1 MSGQEDRH
9 IGREVIRLLMRPVLP
24 ACGTMVHR
32 LEEGAKQLRTAAAR
46 AASANPAIDSTQP
59 DSGSSAFADPACR
72 APADTGGF
80 FAGIWS
86 KGDDMK
92 SGITCAHHRRGMTVP
107 SSRGAMNDGL
117 ASSIHQAYI
126 DVVTNNKI
134 LK

>member
-1 MSGQEDRH
+1 MSVQEDRH
-9 IGREVIRLLMRPVLP
+9 IGRQDIRLLMRPVLP

-86 KGDDMK
+86 KR
-92 SGITCAHHRRGMTVP
+92 SEERRVGKECVSTFR
-107 SSRGAMNDGL
+107 SRW
-117 ASSIHQAYI
+117 SQSP
-126 DVVTNNKI
+126 
-134 LK
+134 

>member
-9 IGREVIRLLMRPVLP
+9 IGREAIRLLMRPVLP

-80 FAGIWS
+80 YGGLWS
-86 KGDDMK
+86 KGADMK
-92 SGITCAHHRRGMTVP
+92 PGINSAHPRPRRQVH
-107 SSRGAMNDGL
+107 L
-117 ASSIHQAYI
+117 ARRQLKAGF
-126 DVVTNNKI
+126 TNSQ
-134 LK
+134 

>member
-9 IGREVIRLLMRPVLP
+9 IGREAIRLLMRPVLP

-59 DSGSSAFADPACR
+59 DSGSSAFADTACR
-72 APADTGGF
+72 APADSGGF

-86 KGDDMK
+86 KGADMK
-92 SGITCAHHRRGMTVP
+92 SGINCYHHRRGMKLSYRP
-107 SSRGAMNDGL
+107 GELNYGL
-117 ASSIHQAYI
+117 SY
-126 DVVTNNKI
+126 
-134 LK
+134 

>member
-9 IGREVIRLLMRPVLP
+9 IGREAIRLLMRPVLP

-80 FAGIWS
+80 RSEERRVGKEFVSTGQSRWS
-86 KGDDMK
+86 PF
-92 SGITCAHHRRGMTVP
+92 H
-107 SSRGAMNDGL
+107 
-117 ASSIHQAYI
+117 
-126 DVVTNNKI
+126 
-134 LK
+134 